1 MADEIKT
8 LLYKVCKATTIDE
21 LLSYEQDLS
30 IAYNILADNLLE
42 NNEFYILNFED
53 IKILHD
59 LNVHMMSYF
68 GSLFYKDCGVVF
80 LEKYNPKTLKFLD
93 LSILFY
99 SLQILKWIKTDYWE
113 DEVSRNLFYEKDNSL
128 FLQLWNY
135 FNQIVNKND
144 EDDRYI
150 DNYSEQGKRK
160 FYLDDDHYEEI
171 MDISLNSF
179 KHSKYSCLIQSILGN
194 YRTRFNKY
202 DYILNYQPIFVE
214 VSYRYLLS
222 LI

>member
-1 MADEIKT
+1 MTNEIKT

-160 FYLDDDHYEEI
+160 FYLDDNHYEEI

-179 KHSKYSCLIQSILGN
+179 KYSKYSCLIQSILGN
-194 YRTRFNKY
+194 YRTRFTKY
-202 DYILNYQPIFVE
+202 KYLLNYQPIFVE
-214 VSYRYLLS
+214 VTYRYLLA

>member
-8 LLYKVCKATTIDE
+8 LLYKVCKATTIGE

-171 MDISLNSF
+171 LDLSLDSF
-179 KHSKYSCLIQSILGN
+179 KYSKYSCLIQSILGN

>member
-1 MADEIKT
+1 MASEIKI
-8 LLYKVCKATTIDE
+8 LLCKICNITTVDE
-21 LLSYEQDLS
+21 LLYYEKDLS
-30 IAYNILADNLLE
+30 TAYSTLADNLLE

-59 LNVHMMSYF
+59 LNIPMMSYF
-68 GSLFYKDCGVVF
+68 GSSFYKDCGVVF

-99 SLQILKWIKTDYWE
+99 TLQILKWVKTDYWE

-150 DNYSEQGKRK
+150 DTYSEQGKGK

-194 YRTRFNKY
+194 YRTRFTKY
-202 DYILNYQPIFVE
+202 KYLLDYQPIFVE
-214 VSYRYLLS
+214 VTYRYLLA

>member
-8 LLYKVCKATTIDE
+8 LLYKVCKATTVDE
-21 LLSYEQDLS
+21 MLSYEQGLS
-30 IAYNILADNLLE
+30 NTYNSLADHLLE

-53 IKILHD
+53 IKLLHD
-59 LNVHMMSYF
+59 LNVPMMSYF
-68 GSLFYKDCGVVF
+68 GSSFYKDCGVVF

-113 DEVSRNLFYEKDNSL
+113 DEVSRNLLYEKDNSL

-150 DNYSEQGKRK
+150 DTYFEQGKGK

-194 YRTRFNKY
+194 YRTRFTKY
-202 DYILNYQPIFVE
+202 KYLLDYQPIFVE
-214 VSYRYLLS
+214 VTYRYLLA

>member
-8 LLYKVCKATTIDE
+8 LLYKVCKAITVDE
-21 LLSYEQDLS
+21 MLSYEQGLS
-30 IAYNILADNLLE
+30 NTYNSLADHLLE

-59 LNVHMMSYF
+59 LNIPMMSYF
-68 GSLFYKDCGVVF
+68 GSSFYKDCGVVF

-113 DEVSRNLFYEKDNSL
+113 DDVSRNLFYEKDNSL

-150 DNYSEQGKRK
+150 DTYSEQGKRK

-194 YRTRFNKY
+194 YRTRFTKY
-202 DYILNYQPIFVE
+202 KYLLDYQPIFVE
-214 VSYRYLLS
+214 VTYRYLLA